1 MKRVILGITG
11 GIAAYKAAEVVRGLC
26 TRGIEVHVLMT
37 EAATRV
43 ITPLTM
49 QTLSGNPVVV
59 DMFAEPRV
67 WNVQHVAY
75 AKRADL
81 VLVAPATAS
90 FIGRLAAG
98 IADDMVCATIL
109 ATTAPVLIAPA
120 MNSQMYRHPAVQANL
135 VRLRKMGYHLIAPD
149 VGELA
154 CGDRGEGR
162 LADVS
167 QIIDQVLGHLQRKA
181 DLAGKRI
188 LVTAGPT
195 REFIDPVRFISN
207 PSSGKMGYA
216 LAAAARDRGA
226 QVVLVSGPT
235 AQVPP
240 PGVEVIQVTT
250 TAEMLAAV
258 LEHFPQMDVVIK
270 AAAVVDYRPQTTA
283 EHKMKKGSEKY
294 VLTLER
300 NPDILKM
307 LGGRKG
313 DKILVGFAAE
323 TQDLIENA
331 REKIRAKNLDLI
343 VANDVGQRGAGFG
356 TDTNIASIVHRD
368 GTIREL
374 PLCSKL
380 ELAHHILDEV
390 VALTGGEKD

>member
-37 EAATRV
+37 EAATRF

-283 EHKMKKGSEKY
+283 EHKMKKGSES
-294 VLTLER
+294 
-300 NPDILKM
+300 M
-307 LGGRKG
+307 
-313 DKILVGFAAE
+313 
-323 TQDLIENA
+323 
-331 REKIRAKNLDLI
+331 
-343 VANDVGQRGAGFG
+343 
-356 TDTNIASIVHRD
+356 
-368 GTIREL
+368 
-374 PLCSKL
+374 C
-380 ELAHHILDEV
+380 
-390 VALTGGEKD
+390 